1 MLANY
6 EIPIGHYEVA
16 TGEQEEVLTVQ
27 QATEALRLAYNRKPE
42 CGHIMCI
49 IVWEAFVGRV
59 ELAVDAAAILN

>member
-27 QATEALRLAYNRKPE
+27 QASSP
-42 CGHIMCI
+42 
-49 IVWEAFVGRV
+49 GRRSSGGS
-59 ELAVDAAAILN
+59 NWQSTPQRS